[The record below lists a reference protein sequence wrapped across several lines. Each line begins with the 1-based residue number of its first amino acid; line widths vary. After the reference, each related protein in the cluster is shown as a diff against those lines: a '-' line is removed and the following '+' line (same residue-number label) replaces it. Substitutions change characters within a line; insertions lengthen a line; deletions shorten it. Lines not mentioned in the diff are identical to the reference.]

1 MSRHVATLSP
11 DASVEQAWR
20 TLVARRVGQAPV
32 VDAARRLVGLISRER
47 LLHVL
52 NEEGG
57 NLRDVRHRTVADVM
71 VTPVV
76 AAEPD
81 AEVRRIARVLL
92 ECELPA
98 VPIIDAAGQLV
109 GIVSRSDVL
118 RVVVTDPPLTL
129 WV

>member
-1 MSRHVATLSP
+1 
-11 DASVEQAWR
+11 
-20 TLVARRVGQAPV
+20 
-32 VDAARRLVGLISRER
+32 
-47 LLHVL
+47 
-52 NEEGG
+52 
-57 NLRDVRHRTVADVM
+57 M

-92 ECELPA
+92 DYALPA
-98 VPIIDAAGQLV
+98 VPIIDGEGQLV